1 MSIKD
6 DKRSIFTTIGAYTSY
21 MQGIKLPE
29 PQDAFTSINSTK
41 NDITAFLMDV
51 IKSIVGTDGLKETI
65 GKLFTDLIDT
75 VEPQIKEGLRNQFTQ
90 FNAGDAIPAGFTNG
104 VRVKA
109 AQIDI
114 NGTLKSSGNP
124 SVDDLL
130 RDNSVTSFNTRAYD
144 AIINAGTDVIYNNLI
159 VNYDAVTDEFI
170 FKPNPAVAAQNAT
183 VGAWMGNYIDDAVII
198 NKKEFLTQVM
208 NSVYGTIT
216 ANQNKTVEQ
225 IYQELQVV
233 KLLEKLIDGDD
244 SLELTQEDF
253 DELLQKA
260 KALADGVIY
269 YDMGCGL
276 VGATLSLDAFTD
288 FINQVSGMT
297 DSNTAANAAE
307 ATIDESMEAN
317 PEVAATNKETIR
329 DGFFQRLIKA
339 FQLALSQLVS
349 TSPQIRAL
357 QAIMGKVQNGVVDFT
372 KAVDDLKKW
381 KVYIKCMINEIIKIV
396 VKYIFD
402 LAVSYLIAWL
412 QPIIKKFAQEKIIQ
426 YLGVLKS
433 LIPLKL

>member
-1 MSIKD
+1 MSIRD
-6 DKRSIFTTIGAYTSY
+6 DKRSIFTTIGAFTSF
-21 MQGIKLPE
+21 MQGIQLPE
-29 PQDAFTSINSTK
+29 PQDAFTSINDTK
-41 NDITAFLMDV
+41 NDIVAFLMDV
-51 IKSIVGTDGLKETI
+51 IKSIVGTEGLKEVV
-65 GKLFTDLIDT
+65 GKLFTDLTDT
-75 VEPQIKEGLRNQFTQ
+75 VEPQIRNALKNQFTQ
-90 FNAGDAIPAGFTNG
+90 FNAGDAIPAAFTNG
-104 VRVKA
+104 VRVRA
-109 AQIDI
+109 PQIDI
-114 NGTLKSSGNP
+114 NLTLKSSGNP

-130 RDNSVTSFNTRAYD
+130 RDNTTTSFNTKAYE
-144 AIINAGTDVIYNNLI
+144 AIVNAGTDVVYNNLV
-159 VNYDAVTDEFI
+159 VNYDSVTDEFI

-183 VGAWMGNYIDDAVII
+183 IGDWMGNYIDNTVII

-225 IYQELQVV
+225 IYEELQVV

-260 KALADGVIY
+260 KALADGVVY

-276 VGATLSLDAFTD
+276 VGATLSLDDFTD

-297 DSNTAANAAE
+297 DSHTAGNAAE
-307 ATIDESMEAN
+307 ATADKSVDEETY
-317 PEVAATNKETIR
+317 AANKETIR

-339 FQLALSQLVS
+339 FQLALAQLVS

-357 QAIMGKVQNGVVDFT
+357 QAIMGKVQDGVVNFT

-381 KVYIKCMINEIIKIV
+381 KVYIKCMINEIIKII

-402 LAVSYLIAWL
+402 ISVGYLKEWL
-412 QPIIKKFAQEKIIQ
+412 TPIVKKFAQEKIIQ
-426 YLGVLKS
+426 YTDILRS
-433 LIPLKL
+433 LIPIKV